1 MGATWY
7 DPIATLGFLA
17 GVTTSV
23 RLLSHVLALPYHHP
37 LEVAKAFATLD
48 RLSGGRAILG
58 VGAGHVEGEF
68 ALLGLDFAA
77 RGRHVEA
84 ALPAIRAALDHEY
97 PALPDGRGLDG
108 SAAVAPRPVQASVP
122 IWVGGSSAV
131 AVRRAARLGDGWLP
145 QGIRPR
151 DLPGVVERIRR
162 LRAEAGRPERFDV
175 GANVGC
181 YVGTPTWDVGRT
193 YLGRARRPRRH
204 AAAVGRGRGQP
215 APGPVP
221 VPGPGRAGRPDRAV
235 RGGGR
240 PEPRDLAAHAPRSRR
255 IRRQIVRGQCR
266 PPSTRCR
273 CWGWRNE
280 SSGGGQAVEAP
291 PPRDQHVGDDVDVP
305 SATARPPPGGRPVA
319 DGLALRLVAGRLG
332 QPQRLGGPGLGQA
345 DGLGR
350 SASAWPVSRT

>member
-1 MGATWY
+1 VSAIVPEGTVAWGLQLPIQAQSTIFVEPWEAAAGVDDLVAVAQAADRAGALYIGVCEHVAIPRPLDETMGTTWY
-7 DPIATLGFLA
+7 DPVATLAFLA

-37 LEVAKAFATLD
+37 LAVAKAFATLD

-84 ALPAIRAALDHEY
+84 ALPAIRAALDDEY
-97 PALPDGRGLDG
+97 PALSGGAWGLDG
-108 SAAVAPRPVQASVP
+108 SAALSPRPVQASLP
-122 IWVGGSSAV
+122 IWVGGSSPV
-131 AVRRAARLGDGWLP
+131 AVRRAAQLGDGWLP

-193 YLGRARRPRRH
+193 YVGEPTALAEAFRPWT
-204 AAAVGRGRGQP
+204 
-215 APGPVP
+215 
-221 VPGPGRAGRPDRAV
+221 RAGANQLQVRFRSRDRAELV
-235 RGGGR
+235 DQIERFGA
-240 PEPRDLAAHAPRSRR
+240 EVAP
-255 IRRQIVRGQCR
+255 
-266 PPSTRCR
+266 
-273 CWGWRNE
+273 N
-280 SSGGGQAVEAP
+280 
-291 PPRDQHVGDDVDVP
+291 
-305 SATARPPPGGRPVA
+305 
-319 DGLALRLVAGRLG
+319 L
-332 QPQRLGGPGLGQA
+332 
-345 DGLGR
+345 
-350 SASAWPVSRT
+350 

>member
-1 MGATWY
+1 MSAVVPPGTVAWGLQLPIQAQSTIFVEPWEADATVEDLVAVARAADRAGALYVGVCEHVAIPRPLDETMGATWY

-37 LEVAKAFATLD
+37 LAVAKAFATLD

-68 ALLGLDFAA
+68 ALLGLDFAT

-84 ALPAIRAALDHEY
+84 ALPAIRAALDDEY
-97 PALPDGRGLDG
+97 PALPDGEWGLDG
-108 SAAVAPRPVQASVP
+108 SAAVAPRPVQASLP

-162 LRAEAGRPERFDV
+162 LRAEAGRPERFDI

-181 YVGTPTWDVGRT
+181 FVGTPTWDVGRT
-193 YLGRARRPRRH
+193 YIGEPAALADMLRPW
-204 AAAVGRGRGQP
+204 VE
-215 APGPVP
+215 
-221 VPGPGRAGRPDRAV
+221 AGANQLQVRFRSRDRAELV
-235 RGGGR
+235 DQIERFGA
-240 PEPRDLAAHAPRSRR
+240 EVAP
-255 IRRQIVRGQCR
+255 
-266 PPSTRCR
+266 
-273 CWGWRNE
+273 N
-280 SSGGGQAVEAP
+280 
-291 PPRDQHVGDDVDVP
+291 
-305 SATARPPPGGRPVA
+305 
-319 DGLALRLVAGRLG
+319 L
-332 QPQRLGGPGLGQA
+332 
-345 DGLGR
+345 
-350 SASAWPVSRT
+350 

>member
-1 MGATWY
+1 MSAVVPPGTVAWGLQLPIQAQSTIFVEPWEADATVDDLVAVARAADRAGALYVGVCEHVAIPRPLDETMGATWY

-37 LEVAKAFATLD
+37 LAVAKAFATLD

-68 ALLGLDFAA
+68 ALLGLDFAT

-84 ALPAIRAALDHEY
+84 ALPAIRAALDDEY
-97 PALPDGRGLDG
+97 PALPDGEWGLDG
-108 SAAVAPRPVQASVP
+108 SAAVAPRPVQASLP

-162 LRAEAGRPERFDV
+162 LRAEAGRPERFDI

-181 YVGTPTWDVGRT
+181 FVGTPTWDVGRT
-193 YLGRARRPRRH
+193 YIGEPAALADMLRPW
-204 AAAVGRGRGQP
+204 VE
-215 APGPVP
+215 
-221 VPGPGRAGRPDRAV
+221 AGANQLQVRFRSRDRAELV
-235 RGGGR
+235 DQIERFGA
-240 PEPRDLAAHAPRSRR
+240 EVAP
-255 IRRQIVRGQCR
+255 
-266 PPSTRCR
+266 
-273 CWGWRNE
+273 N
-280 SSGGGQAVEAP
+280 
-291 PPRDQHVGDDVDVP
+291 
-305 SATARPPPGGRPVA
+305 
-319 DGLALRLVAGRLG
+319 L
-332 QPQRLGGPGLGQA
+332 
-345 DGLGR
+345 
-350 SASAWPVSRT
+350 

>member
-1 MGATWY
+1 VEDLVAVARAADRAGALYVGVCEHVAIPRPLDETMGATWY

-37 LEVAKAFATLD
+37 LAVAKAFATLD

-68 ALLGLDFAA
+68 ALLGLDFAT

-84 ALPAIRAALDHEY
+84 ALPAIRAALDDEY
-97 PALPDGRGLDG
+97 PALPDGEWGLDG
-108 SAAVAPRPVQASVP
+108 SAAVAPRPVQVSVP

-162 LRAEAGRPERFDV
+162 LRAEAGRPERFDI

-193 YLGRARRPRRH
+193 YIGEPAALADMLRP
-204 AAAVGRGRGQP
+204 
-215 APGPVP
+215 
-221 VPGPGRAGRPDRAV
+221 
-235 RGGGR
+235 
-240 PEPRDLAAHAPRSRR
+240 
-255 IRRQIVRGQCR
+255 
-266 PPSTRCR
+266 
-273 CWGWRNE
+273 W
-280 SSGGGQAVEAP
+280 VEAGANQLQFRFHS
-291 PPRDQHVGDDVDVP
+291 RDPAELVDQIEGFG
-305 SATARPPPGGRPVA
+305 AEVA
-319 DGLALRLVAGRLG
+319 PLLAV
-332 QPQRLGGPGLGQA
+332 
-345 DGLGR
+345 
-350 SASAWPVSRT
+350 

>member
-1 MGATWY
+1 VTAIVPEGTVAWGLQLPVQAQSTIFVEPWEAEAGVEDLLAVAQAADRAGALYVGVCEHVAIPRPLDETMGATWY
-7 DPIATLGFLA
+7 DPVATLGFLA
-17 GVTTSV
+17 GHTTSV

-37 LEVAKAFATLD
+37 LAVAKAFATLD

-84 ALPAIRAALDHEY
+84 ALPAIRAALDDEY
-97 PALPDGRGLDG
+97 PALPDGAWGLDG

-162 LRAEAGRPERFDV
+162 LRAESGRAERFDV

-181 YVGTPTWDVGRT
+181 YVGTPSWDVGRT
-193 YLGRARRPRRH
+193 YTGEPDALADMLRPW
-204 AAAVGRGRGQP
+204 VE
-215 APGPVP
+215 
-221 VPGPGRAGRPDRAV
+221 AGANQLQVRFRSRDRAELV
-235 RGGGR
+235 DQIERFGAEVA
-240 PEPRDLAAHAPRSRR
+240 PDL
-255 IRRQIVRGQCR
+255 
-266 PPSTRCR
+266 
-273 CWGWRNE
+273 
-280 SSGGGQAVEAP
+280 
-291 PPRDQHVGDDVDVP
+291 
-305 SATARPPPGGRPVA
+305 
-319 DGLALRLVAGRLG
+319 
-332 QPQRLGGPGLGQA
+332 
-345 DGLGR
+345 
-350 SASAWPVSRT
+350 